1 MDDARRNAQRS
12 GITNAS
18 FICADVGDIVRGW
31 DEATAAMPDTTG
43 TAGTVGTAGI
53 AGTVG
58 TARTA
63 GTVEGTWGKAAAVN
77 STAVGDRR
85 SQSAD
90 AAYVASLPAPV
101 SSLPSLL
108 SLLPPPRPDVI
119 VVGPAR
125 AGLSDPV
132 LAFLESAALRGVRR
146 VIYVSCNPAT
156 QVGGANIRA
165 G

>member
-43 TAGTVGTAGI
+43 TAGTAGI

-119 VVGPAR
+119 VVDPAR